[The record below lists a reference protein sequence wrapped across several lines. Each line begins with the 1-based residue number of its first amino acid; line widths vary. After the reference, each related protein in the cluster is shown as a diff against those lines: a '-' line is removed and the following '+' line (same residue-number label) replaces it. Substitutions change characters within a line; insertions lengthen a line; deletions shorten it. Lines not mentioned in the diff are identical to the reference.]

1 MSITSLSPSRAQDF
15 MQCPQLFKYRA
26 IDRLP
31 EPPSAAALKGT
42 LVHGVLELMFDL
54 PAVDRTLD
62 NVIELV
68 EEAWD
73 ALLADDPSLLDVA
86 VPGGNSSP
94 DDVLAWLNEARPLIH
109 AYFRLEDPRR
119 LEPEGR
125 EVEVRTEIP
134 SGLVLRGFV
143 DRLDIAPDGAIRIV
157 DYKTGRAPKP
167 AYEGKA
173 LFQMRFYALVVW
185 RIRGEIPKMLQL
197 LYLGS
202 GDIVRYEPTEDELL
216 ATERTIVA
224 LHETI
229 ERAIALDEWPTKTSR
244 LCDWCAHKAICPA
257 FS

>member
-1 MSITSLSPSRAQDF
+1 

-31 EPPSAAALKGT
+31 EPPSAAALRGT
-42 LVHGVLELMFDL
+42 LVHEVLERMFDL
-54 PAVDRTLD
+54 PAIDRTPD
-62 NVIELV
+62 NVVELV

-73 ALLADDPSLLDVA
+73 ALLADDPSLLDVVVSRA
-86 VPGGNSSP
+86 DASSV
-94 DDVLAWLNEARPLIH
+94 DVVAWVNEARPLIH

-125 EVEVRTEIP
+125 EIEIRTEIP

-157 DYKTGRAPKP
+157 DYKTGKAPKP

-185 RIRGEIPKMLQL
+185 RIRGVIPKMLQL

-202 GDIVRYEPTEDELL
+202 GDIVRYEPTEDDLL
-216 ATERTIVA
+216 ATERTIV
-224 LHETI
+224 
-229 ERAIALDEWPTKTSR
+229 ALDEWPTKTSR

-257 FS
+257 FSK